1 MSPSLFPLYVW
12 KLAYKFLGGRD
23 HIFCFS
29 CISFLSVEHIA
40 ELMIG
45 PGKILLSAFESTQ
58 AIEAVHKLGGLP
70 SELYYFII
78 SFDLLTHH
86 VC

>member
-1 MSPSLFPLYVW
+1 
-12 KLAYKFLGGRD
+12 
-23 HIFCFS
+23 
-29 CISFLSVEHIA
+29 
-40 ELMIG
+40 MIG